1 MYTTHAM
8 ETPTNSSRSA
18 DRILV
23 VDDNEDLVEMLSAV
37 LDLEG
42 YQTFPAYN
50 GLDAVA
56 ALREHGPDL
65 VLLDRALPDSDGL
78 QICARMKA
86 ADPSRFLPVI
96 MVTAAAH
103 RDDKLA
109 GLAQGVDDYITK
121 PFDMDEL
128 VAKVRVMLR
137 IKTAEDQLRQRTE
150 ELARLHAAER
160 QMVVRL
166 TELDQMKSQFIATA
180 SHELRTPL
188 SVIKGFTNLLL
199 RRDDFGFDRPTEV
212 QYLQLIDSQVNTLT
226 SLIDD
231 MLSASRIES
240 GRVRLQRERVELLPM
255 VTRVLA
261 TFAIAAAERQIEV
274 ALHRAD
280 PAVAFADTQHAEQ
293 VFVNLVSNAIKYSYD
308 GSAVQVDVADGPE
321 QITISVSD
329 QGVGIPAESMDQ
341 LFTKF
346 TRLDNPRTVEAGG
359 TGLGLFIARNWVEA
373 NGGTIWAEA
382 NQPCGSVFRFTL
394 PRYREGSA
402 SSAAVDALAPL
413 VHAAAQGAVGSTPR
427 AS

>member
-1 MYTTHAM
+1 VYTTLAM
-8 ETPTNSSRSA
+8 ETLTLSSRAIA

-37 LDLEG
+37 LSLEG
-42 YQTFPAYN
+42 YRPIPAYN
-50 GLDAVA
+50 GQDAIDA
-56 ALREHGPDL
+56 MKEHQPDL

-78 QICARMKA
+78 QICERMKA
-86 ADPSRFLPVI
+86 VDPLRFLPVI
-96 MVTAAAH
+96 MVTAKAH

-137 IKTAEDQLRQRTE
+137 IKATEDKLRQRTD

-160 QMVVRL
+160 QMVERL
-166 TELDQMKSQFIATA
+166 TELDSMKSQFIATA

-212 QYLQLIDSQVNTLT
+212 QYLQLIDSQVNSLT

-240 GRVRLQRERVELLPM
+240 GRVRLQRERVELVPM
-255 VTRVLA
+255 IKRILA
-261 TFAIAAAERQIEV
+261 TFIISAAERQIEV
-274 ALHRAD
+274 SLERAD
-280 PAVAFADTQHAEQ
+280 PAVAYADTQHAEQ
-293 VFVNLVSNAIKYSYD
+293 VFVNLVSNAVKYSYD
-308 GSAVQVDVADGPE
+308 GGTVQVQVEDDPE
-321 QITISVSD
+321 YTTISVYD
-329 QGVGIPAESMDQ
+329 RGVGIPPEAMDQ

-373 NGGTIWAEA
+373 NGGKIWAEP
-382 NQPCGSVFRFTL
+382 NEPTGSVFRFTL
-394 PRYREGSA
+394 PRFREG
-402 SSAAVDALAPL
+402 
-413 VHAAAQGAVGSTPR
+413 
-427 AS
+427 